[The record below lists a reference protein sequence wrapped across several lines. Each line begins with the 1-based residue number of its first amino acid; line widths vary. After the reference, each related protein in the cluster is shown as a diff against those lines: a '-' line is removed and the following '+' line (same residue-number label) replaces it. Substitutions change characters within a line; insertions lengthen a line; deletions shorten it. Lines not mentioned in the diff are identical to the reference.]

1 MSSVLKRAEPTHPQ
15 AADRRWIGLG
25 FIALAQ
31 LMTALDATIVSIA
44 LPWAQRALG
53 ASDAERQWVITAYT
67 LAFGGL
73 LLVGGRIADT
83 IGRRRAFLIGLG
95 GFALA
100 SVVGGSAQS
109 FLVLLIARAA
119 QGAFAALLAPTALSL
134 LAVTF
139 TQPRERARAFALYGA
154 IAGSGAA
161 LGLLLGGAL
170 TEYLDWRWCLY
181 VNVPIALVAAIGGW
195 RVLSGGNGG
204 HRQRFDFPGVVLATG
219 GLVALVYGCT
229 QAVSAGWG
237 SGTVIG
243 LLAASAALL
252 IGFAVR
258 EARAAAP
265 LLPLSIVLDRNR
277 GGAYL
282 AAAFAI
288 AAMFGA
294 FLFLTYYLQVVLRY
308 PPLQTGLAFVPL
320 TLASQAGSWGIASV
334 LMPRI
339 PARAIMAPGALV
351 AAAGMFVLTQ
361 LQVNSGY
368 LTLVLPAEVL
378 LGIGIACVMAPAF
391 NIGTLGVNPR
401 QAGVAAATVNA
412 ATQVGASLGTA
423 VLNTI
428 AASATVAYLGNGLKP
443 SAGLIAQALVHGY
456 ATATSWAAAILVVAA
471 LLIALLINAGRVLT
485 RSQILDH
492 VWNYDFGGDASV
504 LETYISYLRRKVDK
518 FDPPLIHTVRS
529 VGYVMR
535 APRP

>member
-1 MSSVLKRAEPTHPQ
+1 M
-15 AADRRWIGLG
+15 
-25 FIALAQ
+25 
-31 LMTALDATIVSIA
+31 
-44 LPWAQRALG
+44 
-53 ASDAERQWVITAYT
+53 
-67 LAFGGL
+67 
-73 LLVGGRIADT
+73 
-83 IGRRRAFLIGLG
+83 
-95 GFALA
+95 
-100 SVVGGSAQS
+100 
-109 FLVLLIARAA
+109 
-119 QGAFAALLAPTALSL
+119 
-134 LAVTF
+134 
-139 TQPRERARAFALYGA
+139 
-154 IAGSGAA
+154 
-161 LGLLLGGAL
+161 
-170 TEYLDWRWCLY
+170 DWRWCLY

-195 RVLSGGNGG
+195 RVLRGGNGG

-308 PPLQTGLAFVPL
+308 PPLQAGLAFVPL

-471 LLIALLINAGRVLT
+471 LLIALLINAGRPAAY
-485 RSQILDH
+485 H
-492 VWNYDFGGDASV
+492 
-504 LETYISYLRRKVDK
+504 
-518 FDPPLIHTVRS
+518 
-529 VGYVMR
+529 
-535 APRP
+535 AP